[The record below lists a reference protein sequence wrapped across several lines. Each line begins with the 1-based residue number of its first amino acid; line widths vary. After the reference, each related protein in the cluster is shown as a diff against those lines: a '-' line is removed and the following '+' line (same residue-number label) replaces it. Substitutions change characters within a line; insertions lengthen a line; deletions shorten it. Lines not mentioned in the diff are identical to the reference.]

1 MEKFNREELVKE
13 DKDINTYIDA
23 ALKTYAV
30 MDFNKNEG
38 LKEFN
43 RVVTKSDEVSQINE
57 ADFKNFF
64 NLRLAME
71 YIVDNNIDITHMN
84 QEERI
89 NVEKEISS
97 KILSNL
103 RSGKEGYLVVKS
115 GEVQE
120 AEHTFVLNVLNESL
134 IGLLSNVYSTAKKA
148 KVPLVMEI
156 NSDIKENHKDSLKV
170 SCADKDLDATID
182 ILNSIN
188 GVNLLP
194 PMNFIKN
201 INNEVGYTNVSKD
214 GKTVIEVVYES
225 LVRALDDVIASVSL
239 EPATSDL
246 DRFQKIESIKSS
258 DAKNMIV
265 TKFREYLTNSGLS
278 LNSFGVFENKTIE
291 NNMDETVINV
301 KKPEITFEE
310 NILNDENATPE
321 ITSEEIIPETPAFD
335 VAEDIVPEAP
345 VAQEPVVEEVQDIVP
360 EVPVAQE
367 PVVEEVQDVIPE
379 APVAQEPVA
388 DVVQDIV
395 PEAPV
400 VQEPVVEEVQD
411 IVPEEPAVQE
421 ELSDEDVQSIL
432 SNEETL
438 ERNNEPERIDVALK
452 YKNVFPSIDVL
463 NQKITYNGEEM
474 TILDYLEMNDVL
486 NKIAIDKTYVDLEGV
501 KLLGSEFIR
510 ERIVPYAKEVENT
523 SVDEI
528 INIYGL
534 KEFKKK
540 EKGHF
545 LGKFFK

>member
-57 ADFKNFF
+57 ADLKSFF

-84 QEERI
+84 KEERT
-89 NVEKEISS
+89 NVEREISS

-115 GEVQE
+115 GEVQDV
-120 AEHTFVLNVLNESL
+120 EHTFVLNVANESL
-134 IGLLSNVYSTAKKA
+134 ISLLSNVYSNAKKA
-148 KVPLVMEI
+148 NVPLVMEI

-170 SCADKDLDATID
+170 SCANKDLDATIN

-201 INNEVGYTNVSKD
+201 INNEVGYTNVSRD

-225 LVRALDDVIASVSL
+225 LIHALDDVIASVSL

-246 DRFQKIESIKSS
+246 DRFQKIESIKSN

-265 TKFREYLTNSGLS
+265 TKFKEYLTNSGLS

-335 VAEDIVPEAP
+335 VVEDIVPETPTVQEPLADVVQDVVPEVPTVQEPVVDVAQDIVPEAP
-345 VAQEPVVEEVQDIVP
+345 IT
-360 EVPVAQE
+360 
-367 PVVEEVQDVIPE
+367 
-379 APVAQEPVA
+379 QEPVA
-388 DVVQDIV
+388 DVVQNAV
-395 PEAPV
+395 PGAPV
-400 VQEPVVEEVQD
+400 SQD
-411 IVPEEPAVQE
+411 

-540 EKGHF
+540 EKGRF
-545 LGKFFK
+545 LGKLFK

>member
-120 AEHTFVLNVLNESL
+120 TEHTFVLNVSNESL

-310 NILNDENATPE
+310 NILNDENTVSE
-321 ITSEEIIPETPAFD
+321 IPVFD

-345 VAQEPVVEEVQDIVP
+345 VVPEPVVEE
-360 EVPVAQE
+360 
-367 PVVEEVQDVIPE
+367 
-379 APVAQEPVA
+379 
-388 DVVQDIV
+388 VQDIV

-400 VQEPVVEEVQD
+400 VQEPVAEEVQD
-411 IVPEEPAVQE
+411 VVPETPVAQD

-432 SNEETL
+432 NNEETL
-438 ERNNEPERIDVALK
+438 ERDNASERIDVALK
-452 YKNVFPSIDVL
+452 YKNVFPSIDIL

-474 TILDYLEMNDVL
+474 TTLDYLEMNDVL

-540 EKGHF
+540 EKGSF
-545 LGKFFK
+545 LGKLFK

>member
-120 AEHTFVLNVLNESL
+120 TEHTFVLNVSNESL

-170 SCADKDLDATID
+170 SCANKDLDATID

-188 GVNLLP
+188 GINLLP

-278 LNSFGVFENKTIE
+278 LNSFGVFENKSIE
-291 NNMDETVINV
+291 NNMDETIINV

-310 NILNDENATPE
+310 NTLSDENATPE
-321 ITSEEIIPETPAFD
+321 ITSEEIISETPSFD
-335 VAEDIVPEAP
+335 VADDIVPEAP
-345 VAQEPVVEEVQDIVP
+345 VVQEPAVEE
-360 EVPVAQE
+360 
-367 PVVEEVQDVIPE
+367 
-379 APVAQEPVA
+379 
-388 DVVQDIV
+388 VQDIV

-400 VQEPVVEEVQD
+400 VQEPVADVVQD
-411 IVPEEPAVQE
+411 IVPETPVPQE

-432 SNEETL
+432 RNEETL
-438 ERNNEPERIDVALK
+438 ERTNEPERIDVALK

-540 EKGHF
+540 EKGRF

>member
-1 MEKFNREELVKE
+1 MKKFNREELVKE
-13 DKDINTYIDA
+13 DKDINTYIDV

-57 ADFKNFF
+57 ADLKSFF

-84 QEERI
+84 KDERT
-89 NVEKEISS
+89 NVEREISS

-120 AEHTFVLNVLNESL
+120 VEHTFVLNVSNESL
-134 IGLLSNVYSTAKKA
+134 ISLLSNVYSNAKRA
-148 KVPLVMEI
+148 NVPLVMEI

-170 SCADKDLDATID
+170 SCANKDLEATINV
-182 ILNSIN
+182 LNSIN

-201 INNEVGYTNVSKD
+201 INNEVGYTNVSRD

-225 LVRALDDVIASVSL
+225 LIHALDDVIASVSL

-265 TKFREYLTNSGLS
+265 TKFKEYLTNSGLS
-278 LNSFGVFENKTIE
+278 LNSFGIFENKTIE

-310 NILNDENATPE
+310 NILNDKNATPE

-335 VAEDIVPEAP
+335 VVQGKVPDAP
-345 VAQEPVVEEVQDIVP
+345 IT
-360 EVPVAQE
+360 
-367 PVVEEVQDVIPE
+367 
-379 APVAQEPVA
+379 QEPVA
-388 DVVQDIV
+388 DVVQDVV
-395 PEAPV
+395 PEVPV
-400 VQEPVVEEVQD
+400 IQEPVANVIQD
-411 IVPEEPAVQE
+411 VVPETPVAQD

-438 ERNNEPERIDVALK
+438 ERDNASERIDVALK
-452 YKNVFPSIDVL
+452 YKNVFPSIDIL

-474 TILDYLEMNDVL
+474 TTLDYLEMNDVL

-528 INIYGL
+528 INVYGL

-540 EKGHF
+540 EKGSF
-545 LGKFFK
+545 LGKLFK

>member
-57 ADFKNFF
+57 ADLKSFF

-84 QEERI
+84 KDERT
-89 NVEKEISS
+89 NVEREISS

-103 RSGKEGYLVVKS
+103 HSGKEGYLVVKS

-120 AEHTFVLNVLNESL
+120 VEHTFVLNVSNESL
-134 IGLLSNVYSTAKKA
+134 ISLLSNVYSNAKRA
-148 KVPLVMEI
+148 NVPLVMEI
-156 NSDIKENHKDSLKV
+156 NSDIKENHKDSFKV
-170 SCADKDLDATID
+170 SCANKDLEATINV
-182 ILNSIN
+182 LNSIN

-201 INNEVGYTNVSKD
+201 INNEVGYTNVSRD

-225 LVRALDDVIASVSL
+225 LIHALDDVIASVSL

-265 TKFREYLTNSGLS
+265 TKFKEYLTNSGLS
-278 LNSFGVFENKTIE
+278 LNSFGIFENKTIE

-310 NILNDENATPE
+310 NILNDKNATPE

-335 VAEDIVPEAP
+335 V
-345 VAQEPVVEEVQDIVP
+345 VQDIVP
-360 EVPVAQE
+360 EVPVIQE
-367 PVVEEVQDVIPE
+367 PGANVIQDVVPE
-379 APVAQEPVA
+379 TPVAQA
-388 DVVQDIV
+388 
-395 PEAPV
+395 
-400 VQEPVVEEVQD
+400 
-411 IVPEEPAVQE
+411 

-432 SNEETL
+432 NNEETL
-438 ERNNEPERIDVALK
+438 ERDNASERIDVALK
-452 YKNVFPSIDVL
+452 YKNVFPSIDIL

-474 TILDYLEMNDVL
+474 TTLDYLEMNDVL

-540 EKGHF
+540 EKGSF
-545 LGKFFK
+545 LGKLFK

>member
-1 MEKFNREELVKE
+1 MKKFNREELVKE
-13 DKDINTYIDA
+13 YKDIKTYIDA

-57 ADFKNFF
+57 ADLKSFF

-84 QEERI
+84 KDERT
-89 NVEKEISS
+89 NVEREISS

-120 AEHTFVLNVLNESL
+120 VEHTFVLNVSNESL
-134 IGLLSNVYSTAKKA
+134 ISLLSNVYSNAKRA
-148 KVPLVMEI
+148 NVPLVMEI

-170 SCADKDLDATID
+170 SCANKDLEATINV
-182 ILNSIN
+182 LNSIN

-201 INNEVGYTNVSKD
+201 INNEVGYTNVSRD

-225 LVRALDDVIASVSL
+225 LIHALDDVIASVSL

-265 TKFREYLTNSGLS
+265 TKFKEYLTNSGLS
-278 LNSFGVFENKTIE
+278 LNSFGIFENKTIE

-310 NILNDENATPE
+310 NILNDKNATPE

-335 VAEDIVPEAP
+335 VVQGKVPDAP
-345 VAQEPVVEEVQDIVP
+345 IT
-360 EVPVAQE
+360 
-367 PVVEEVQDVIPE
+367 
-379 APVAQEPVA
+379 QEPVA
-388 DVVQDIV
+388 DVVQDVV
-395 PEAPV
+395 PEVPV
-400 VQEPVVEEVQD
+400 IQEPVANVIQD
-411 IVPEEPAVQE
+411 VVPETPVAQD

-438 ERNNEPERIDVALK
+438 ERDNASERIDVALK
-452 YKNVFPSIDVL
+452 YKNVFPSIDIL

-474 TILDYLEMNDVL
+474 TTLDYLEMNDVL

-528 INIYGL
+528 INVYGL

-540 EKGHF
+540 EKGSF
-545 LGKFFK
+545 LGKLFK

>member
-1 MEKFNREELVKE
+1 MKKFNREELVKE
-13 DKDINTYIDA
+13 DKDINTYIDV

-57 ADFKNFF
+57 ADLKSFF

-84 QEERI
+84 KDERT
-89 NVEKEISS
+89 NVEREISS

-120 AEHTFVLNVLNESL
+120 VEHTFVLNVSNESL
-134 IGLLSNVYSTAKKA
+134 ISLLSNVYSNAKRA
-148 KVPLVMEI
+148 NVPLVMEI

-170 SCADKDLDATID
+170 SCANKDLEATINV
-182 ILNSIN
+182 LNSIN

-201 INNEVGYTNVSKD
+201 INNEVGYTNVSRD

-225 LVRALDDVIASVSL
+225 LIHALDDVIASVSL

-265 TKFREYLTNSGLS
+265 TKFKEYLTNSGLS
-278 LNSFGVFENKTIE
+278 LNSFGIFENKTIE

-310 NILNDENATPE
+310 NILNDKNATPE

-335 VAEDIVPEAP
+335 VVQGKVPDAP
-345 VAQEPVVEEVQDIVP
+345 IT
-360 EVPVAQE
+360 
-367 PVVEEVQDVIPE
+367 
-379 APVAQEPVA
+379 QEPVA
-388 DVVQDIV
+388 DVVQDVV
-395 PEAPV
+395 PEVPV
-400 VQEPVVEEVQD
+400 IQEPVANVIQD
-411 IVPEEPAVQE
+411 VVPETPVAQD

-438 ERNNEPERIDVALK
+438 ERDNASERIDVALK
-452 YKNVFPSIDVL
+452 YKNVFPSIDIL

-474 TILDYLEMNDVL
+474 TTLDYLEMNDVL

-540 EKGHF
+540 EKGSF
-545 LGKFFK
+545 LGKLFK